1 MSKLESRATGAGLIF
16 AACLIAFLVLA
27 TIAGSAAPLK

>member
-1 MSKLESRATGAGLIF
+1 MSTLEIRATRAGLIF

-27 TIAGSAAPLK
+27 TIAGAASPLQ